1 MLPPEPEPTDPE
13 AVADE
18 EPPTILR
25 RRIPAAAAAEPRGA
39 ITPGRDVEE
48 EVEDCDCDEPLGP
61 ETYKAR
67 PFRRLFSTLLTFQLL
82 PLVFSLSSSI
92 SKILSI

>member
-48 EVEDCDCDEPLGP
+48 EVEDCDCDEPLGMVWCTLV
-61 ETYKAR
+61 EGNVFFSFL
-67 PFRRLFSTLLTFQLL
+67 PFFSFNFFFLLDRR
-82 PLVFSLSSSI
+82 
-92 SKILSI
+92 

>member
-39 ITPGRDVEE
+39 ITAGRDAEE
-48 EVEDCDCDEPLGP
+48 EVEDCDCDEPLAMIWCTLVEGNDFFFLFC
-61 ETYKAR
+61 
-67 PFRRLFSTLLTFQLL
+67 PFSPLIFFSC
-82 PLVFSLSSSI
+82 
-92 SKILSI
+92 

>member
-48 EVEDCDCDEPLGP
+48 EVEDCDCDCDEPLGMVWC
-61 ETYKAR
+61 
-67 PFRRLFSTLLTFQLL
+67 TLVEGNDF
-82 PLVFSLSSSI
+82 FI
-92 SKILSI
+92 FYFIFIF